1 MSEKNLFLLSIKD
14 FTTPKM
20 LKMVLFP
27 FIITI
32 LVMYTL
38 FFIAADLGLDA
49 LQQSTLQIE
58 STQSYNDGTGVHTE
72 SFSGEFTGSSIVEFL
87 LKHTITS
94 WLLTFLIYTVGSF
107 LVLLISIVVALAVI
121 GFLTP
126 PILKELQQ
134 RHYNN
139 IELIGFDGMSMVL
152 WNFVKSFLIMIAL
165 FLILMPLY
173 FIPLLNIVALNLP
186 FYYFFHKL
194 LTYDVASTLCSKE
207 EYFKIMHFKGNNI
220 RFKTF
225 LLYLISL
232 IPFVVLFTT
241 VFFVIYIGHSFFK
254 EVLLLRE
261 KTSGVDK
268 IS

>member
-1 MSEKNLFLLSIKD
+1 MNETNLFLLSIKD
-14 FTTPKM
+14 FSTPKM
-20 LKMVLFP
+20 LKMVILP

-38 FFIAADLGLDA
+38 FFVAADFGLDA

-58 STQSYNDGTGVHTE
+58 SSQTLNSGGVEHTE
-72 SFSGEFTGSSIVEFL
+72 NFSGEFTGSSIVEFL

-107 LVLLISIVVALAVI
+107 LVLLVSVVVALAVI

-126 PILKELQQ
+126 PILKELKE
-134 RHYNN
+134 RHYST
-139 IELIGFDGMSMVL
+139 IELVGFDGMSMVI
-152 WNFVKSFLIMIAL
+152 WNFFKSFLIMILL
-165 FLILMPLY
+165 FLLLTPLY
-173 FIPLLNIVALNLP
+173 FVPLINIVALNLP

-194 LTYDVASTLCSKE
+194 LTYDVASTLCTKE
-207 EYFKIMHFKGNNI
+207 EYFKIMHFKGNSM
-220 RFKTF
+220 RLKTF

-232 IPFVVLFTT
+232 IPFAVLVAT

-254 EVLLLRE
+254 EVALIRAE
-261 KTSGVDK
+261 SH
-268 IS
+268 S

>member
-1 MSEKNLFLLSIKD
+1 MSETNLFLLSIKD

-20 LKMVLFP
+20 LKMVILP

-58 STQSYNDGTGVHTE
+58 SSQTINHDGVEHTE
-72 SFSGEFTGSSIVEFL
+72 NFSGEFTGSSIVEFL

-107 LVLLISIVVALAVI
+107 LVLLVSVVVALAVI

-126 PILKELQQ
+126 PILRELKE
-134 RHYNN
+134 RHYSEV
-139 IELIGFDGMSMVL
+139 ELIGFDGMSMVI
-152 WNFVKSFLIMIAL
+152 WNFFKSFFIMILL
-165 FLILMPLY
+165 FLLLMPLY
-173 FIPLLNIVALNLP
+173 FVPLLNIVALNLP

-194 LTYDVASTLCSKE
+194 LTYDVASTLCTKE
-207 EYFKIMHFKGNNI
+207 EYFKIMHFKGNSM

-232 IPFVVLFTT
+232 IPFAVLFAT

-254 EVLLLRE
+254 EVILLRE
-261 KTSGVDK
+261 RT
-268 IS
+268 